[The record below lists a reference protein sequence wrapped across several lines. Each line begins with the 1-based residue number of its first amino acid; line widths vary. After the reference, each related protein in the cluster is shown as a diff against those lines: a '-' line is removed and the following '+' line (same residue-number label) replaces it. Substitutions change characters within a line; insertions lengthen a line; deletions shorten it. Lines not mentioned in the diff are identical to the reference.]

1 MNTTT
6 PRVSPLRQRM
16 IEDMRMRKLS
26 AKTQSSYIRAVRHFS
41 GWLHR
46 SPDTANVEDLRRYQ
60 MVSLLTI
67 SLHIILSSFS
77 FDDYLLFLFSL
88 LQYSSLRAV

>member
-26 AKTQSSYIRAVRHFS
+26 AKTQSSYIRAVRHFA
-41 GWLHR
+41 GWL
-46 SPDTANVEDLRRYQ
+46 
-60 MVSLLTI
+60 
-67 SLHIILSSFS
+67 
-77 FDDYLLFLFSL
+77 
-88 LQYSSLRAV
+88 

>member
-1 MNTTT
+1 MSTTT

-26 AKTQSSYIRAVRHFS
+26 AKTHSGYIRAVRHFA

-46 SPDTANVEDLRRYQ
+46 SPDTASAEDN
-60 MVSLLTI
+60 
-67 SLHIILSSFS
+67 LHCAHLIRPTYCSA
-77 FDDYLLFLFSL
+77 
-88 LQYSSLRAV
+88 RAQIPIAHRHD